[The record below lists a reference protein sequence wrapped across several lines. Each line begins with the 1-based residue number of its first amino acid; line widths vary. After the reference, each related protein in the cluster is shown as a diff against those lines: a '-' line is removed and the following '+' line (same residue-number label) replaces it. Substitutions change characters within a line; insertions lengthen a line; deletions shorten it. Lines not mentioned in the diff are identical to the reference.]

1 MQIVIIHKYQ
11 EYFIGH
17 ISAVK
22 ARIRL
27 RQTSNSYLSIWYLSY
42 LGEWQIG
49 TYPLWNNK
57 TKKWDKRQSTD
68 IQEPTLTTN
77 WTKVSYTVGINKMD
91 MYTVGIYKM
100 EITKK
105 MTLRS
110 GQSKL
115 WKQKRLISKK
125 TLECM
130 LIYWKN

>member
-57 TKKWDKRQSTD
+57 KNEIKGRVQTFKSQPWQLIELKYRTQWALIKWICTQWAFIKWRLQKKWLWGADKVNFGSRKG
-68 IQEPTLTTN
+68 L
-77 WTKVSYTVGINKMD
+77 Y
-91 MYTVGIYKM
+91 
-100 EITKK
+100 
-105 MTLRS
+105 
-110 GQSKL
+110 
-115 WKQKRLISKK
+115 QKRHWNA
-125 TLECM
+125 C
-130 LIYWKN
+130 